1 VTKTKE
7 LHKEIISKFN
17 ILRNESLALHTN
29 IKIGGIAD
37 YLTVVD
43 DQDKFVELYHICQ
56 GKNIR
61 FLVLGHGTNVFFA
74 DEGFRGIVF
83 VINFKRINLV
93 DETTVRVES
102 GAALSE
108 LNRFCIANCLT
119 GFEFSSGIPG
129 TVGGAI
135 YGNAGAY
142 GKNIGECLQ
151 GARVLTADGNVIKVT
166 KDFFK
171 FAYRHS
177 DLKENNDIVLEADLK
192 FEKGDYN
199 DILHKVRE
207 IRSIRYKKLPHWSI
221 STAGSFFK
229 NLKDEKG
236 NSVAAAVYLDAV
248 DSKHTA
254 VGDAGVHIKHANIFY
269 NKGHASAR
277 DVLELE
283 KILRE
288 RVLEKFN
295 IRLQREVMYIK
306 S

>member
-1 VTKTKE
+1 MKKTGH
-7 LHKEIISKFN
+7 LHKEIISKFQ
-17 ILRNESLALHTN
+17 ILQNESLVLYTN

-37 YLTVVD
+37 YLAVVD
-43 DQDKFVELYHICQ
+43 DQQKFIELYHIC
-56 GKNIR
+56 KDENIR
-61 FLVLGHGTNVFFA
+61 FLVLGRGTNVFFA
-74 DEGFRGIVF
+74 DEGFRGIV
-83 VINFKRINLV
+83 VINNFNDIRLV

-102 GAALSE
+102 GAPLPE
-108 LNRFCIANCLT
+108 LNRICIANSLT

-151 GARVLTADGNVIKVT
+151 SARVLTADGTVKNVG
-166 KDFFK
+166 KDFFQ

-177 DLKENNDIVLEADLK
+177 DLKTNNGFVLEADLK

-199 DILHKVRE
+199 EILQKVRE
-207 IRSIRYKKLPHWSI
+207 IRSIRYKKLPHWTVL
-221 STAGSFFK
+221 TAGSFFK
-229 NLKDEKG
+229 NLKDEQG
-236 NSVAAAVYLDAV
+236 NPIAAAIYLDAV
-248 DSKHTA
+248 DSKHTF

-288 RVLEKFN
+288 RVVEEFN
-295 IRLQREVMYIK
+295 IELQREVMYIK
-306 S
+306 

>member
-1 VTKTKE
+1 MTKTGY

-17 ILRNESLALHTN
+17 ILRNESLAFYTN
-29 IKIGGIAD
+29 IKIGGNAD
-37 YLTVVD
+37 YLTVIK
-43 DQDKFVELYHICQ
+43 DQQKFIELYHIC
-56 GKNIR
+56 KDAHVR

-74 DEGFRGIVF
+74 DEGFRGLV
-83 VINFKRINLV
+83 VINNMNGIRLL
-93 DETTVRVES
+93 DETTIRVES
-102 GAALSE
+102 GVPLSGV
-108 LNRFCIANCLT
+108 NRICIAESLT

-151 GARVLTADGNVIKVT
+151 CARVLTGDGCVKKVGN
-166 KDFFK
+166 DFFQ

-177 DLKENNDIVLEADLK
+177 DLKENNCIVLEADLK
-192 FEKGDYN
+192 FKKGDYN
-199 DILHKVRE
+199 QILRKVRE
-207 IRSIRYKKLPHWSI
+207 IRGIRYKKLPHWSI

-229 NLKDEKG
+229 NLKDEHG
-236 NSVAAAVYLDAV
+236 NPVPAAFYLDAV
-248 DSKHTA
+248 DSKQTV

-269 NKGHASAR
+269 NRGHASAR

-283 KILRE
+283 KILRD

-295 IRLQREVMYIK
+295 IELQREVMFIK
-306 S
+306 